1 MIWSIVSKEEMKGC
15 NSPAFSFYEE
25 ALGKSNIQLAVV
37 DETDRLSFV
46 QENDI
51 VLLRTASK
59 QLIDAIRKKGVK
71 TTAEDYNTYYLAKDK
86 VKVSRF
92 LHSFGIC
99 VSENVS
105 INRLVNGKIYFV
117 KPRFGSESDVSTLMV
132 CRSKKEVEDH
142 VEKIR
147 KTCKQDS
154 IIELY
159 LSGPEYTVACVNRNG
174 DIESYPIDIS
184 GNVICDYKRK
194 ELELKA
200 KNVFSVLGIKHHAR
214 IDFRSDNEGNLHV
227 IDVNLIPSLGP
238 NDKWC
243 RCYQEAGFSYK
254 DSLDNVINS
263 ATKQ

>member
-15 NSPAFSFYEE
+15 NSPTFSFYEE
-25 ALGKSNIQLAVV
+25 ALGESNIQLAVV
-37 DETDRLSFV
+37 DEIDRLSFV

-59 QLIDAIRKKGVK
+59 QLIDTIRKKGVK
-71 TTAEDYNTYYLAKDK
+71 TTAENYNTYYLAKDK

-105 INRLVNGKIYFV
+105 INRLENRKTYFV
-117 KPRFGSESDVSTLMV
+117 KPRFGSDSDASTLMV
-132 CRSKKEVEDH
+132 CRSKEEVEEH

-159 LSGPEYTVACVNRNG
+159 LSGPEYTVACVNRKG

-184 GNVICDYKRK
+184 GNVICYDKRQ
-194 ELELKA
+194 ELNLMA
-200 KNVFSVLGIKHHAR
+200 KRVFLVLGIKHHAR
-214 IDFRSDNEGNLHV
+214 IDFRSDDIGNLYV
-227 IDVNLIPSLGP
+227 IDVNLIPSLGVK
-238 NDKWC
+238 DKWY
-243 RCYQEAGFSYK
+243 RCFQEAGFSYK
-254 DSLDNVINS
+254 DSLCYVINS
-263 ATKQ
+263 ATKL